1 VNASVMI
8 VCKCDFGH
16 EVDMFPEQCVVERE
30 DKLSSDWNMFVEW
43 KCPRCPGA
51 DGAVVYS
58 IEL

>member
-1 VNASVMI
+1 MI